1 MVLDSSHCHCRG
13 AVALCVLVL
22 FYLFSLSSCATNSS
36 GYESLTTNAVDFDAA
51 VDTPPTAKTL
61 YAMARILAAQG
72 KNVQSEIV
80 LKGIIR
86 KHPGFLPAYTELAD
100 LQTRDHRA
108 NDAIQILSLGLEAS
122 PENPIFLN
130 DVGMCLM
137 LKRDYGTALKHFTE
151 AAGVMPDN
159 VKYRGNLGAALG
171 MLGRY
176 DECLAVYEQ
185 ILPRSEAHHN
195 VGVLCAARKD
205 FRRASQEFQRAKKL
219 RD

>member
-1 MVLDSSHCHCRG
+1 MVLKSSHGHCYSHG
-13 AVALCVLVL
+13 AVQLCVLVL
-22 FYLFSLSSCATNSS
+22 FCLFSLSSCATNSS
-36 GYESLTTNAVDFDAA
+36 RYGDSAVDFDAGA
-51 VDTPPTAKTL
+51 NAPPTPKTL
-61 YAMARILAAQG
+61 YVMARVLAAQG
-72 KNVQSEIV
+72 KIVQSEII

-108 NDAIQILSLGLEAS
+108 NDAIKVLSLGLEAS

-130 DVGMCLM
+130 DLGMCRM
-137 LKRDYGTALKHFTE
+137 LKRDYCTALKHFIK
-151 AAGVMPDN
+151 AAGIMLDN
-159 VKYRGNLGAALG
+159 VKFRGNLAAALG

-185 ILPRSEAHHN
+185 IVPRSEAHYN